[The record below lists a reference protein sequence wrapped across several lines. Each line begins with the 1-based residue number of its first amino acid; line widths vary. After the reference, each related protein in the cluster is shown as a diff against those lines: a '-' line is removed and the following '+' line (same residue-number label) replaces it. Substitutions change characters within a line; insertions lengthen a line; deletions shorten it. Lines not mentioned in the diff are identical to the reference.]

1 MTPDLT
7 FEFVYVA
14 FWIYI
19 AFALM
24 VCIPMLMIWF
34 NSSHDVSSSPSF
46 DASVQQLSLTP
57 SLFLHQIKTFTPAWA
72 FLVFPLMLV
81 GIVAINVLRV
91 FPLLDPRAINVL
103 LVGYV
108 SHFDLSLPLVTP
120 Y

>member
-1 MTPDLT
+1 
-7 FEFVYVA
+7 
-14 FWIYI
+14 
-19 AFALM
+19 M

-34 NSSHDVSSSPSF
+34 NSSHDVSSSSRNDETTLEPNSLMPF
-46 DASVQQLSLTP
+46 FSLS
-57 SLFLHQIKTFTPAWA
+57 HKIKTFTPAWA

-108 SHFDLSLPLVTP
+108 SHFISLARPPVD
-120 Y
+120 